1 MDIEKECTSHKF
13 FFSLPFII
21 MAKKLLCFIIA
32 MLFLLLNVDE
42 MKENVLAAKENNSVG
57 DVDQKQENDLL
68 KSMRLGRK

>member
-1 MDIEKECTSHKF
+1 
-13 FFSLPFII
+13 